1 MNSKISIKWFK
12 NQEEDKKICDL
23 IRYKVFIEEQKFIND
38 LDEFDSLEDFTTLNL
53 LVYYDEI
60 PVGTAR
66 ILFKEDKKHWY
77 IGRIC
82 ILMEYRGKKLGN
94 FIMETTME
102 KCKELK
108 IDEVYLGAQVRV
120 KEFYKKFGF
129 KEFGDIYYDE
139 HVENIHMVKQLN

>member
-1 MNSKISIKWFK
+1 MNSNIRIKWFK
-12 NQEEDKKICDL
+12 NQEEEKKFCNL
-23 IRYKVFIEEQKFIND
+23 IRDKVFIEEQKFSTD

-120 KEFYKKFGF
+120 KEFHKKHGF
-129 KEFGDIYYDE
+129 KEFGEIYYDE
-139 HVENIHMVKQLN
+139 YCEHIDMVKKI